1 MKKICLLFFFI
12 TIFSR
17 AQIINFPDA
26 NFKNKL
32 LTVGYACIGESMDN
46 CFFGGSIDSNNNG
59 EIEVSEAEAV
69 AILQLSSA
77 NISDLTG
84 IEYFINLERLGCAY
98 NNLTSID
105 LSALTSLKI
114 LRLMNNQLSS
124 LNLAGL
130 NQLEELSC
138 QNNQLT
144 SLDISEQTQLK
155 LLLCEGNQ
163 IS

>member
-1 MKKICLLFFFI
+1 MRYLVIVLIFI
-12 TIFSR
+12 STLCNS
-17 AQIINFPDA
+17 QVINFPDA

-32 LTVGYACIGESMDN
+32 LTVGNACIGESMDK

-98 NNLTSID
+98 NNLVSVD

-114 LRLMNNQLSS
+114 LQLRNNQLSS
-124 LNLAGL
+124 LNLAEL

-138 QNNQLT
+138 QNN
-144 SLDISEQTQLK
+144 
-155 LLLCEGNQ
+155 
-163 IS
+163 